1 MWQFILCILLPN
13 AKGQKEVPR
22 TVLHYTCKQLARR
35 KIQFNMPWKNNY
47 CVSSICCANVS
58 NCLIAELSW
67 GNITL
72 KHNHPKSL
80 LFPQACSLSERGTL
94 HHREERLPESTSF
107 WALMITHC
115 TAVKSWNQ
123 NENPVAD
130 LQIFG
135 ILGSRILFYVVMS
148 CEQQVS

>member
-115 TAVKSWNQ
+115 CEKLKSKW
-123 NENPVAD
+123 ESSGRFAD
-130 LQIFG
+130 FWDLG
-135 ILGSRILFYVVMS
+135 IQDPFLCCDELWTTS
-148 CEQQVS
+148 